1 MPVPQLSYRKLSSR
15 RRPSQWQRRELRLP
29 RQKIRVGWWRIAV
42 PVVLAVALFGVG
54 VLAWVSRD
62 LPTAEGIVRRTVPQS
77 TKIYDRT
84 GEHVLYD
91 IHGEEKRTAVELK
104 DIPDSLK
111 NATIT
116 AEDRTFYQ
124 HKGFRFTSMIR
135 SLIVNLLKG
144 GKVQGGSTIT
154 QQFIKNA
161 IFTNEKLYTRKIK
174 EIILAYQI
182 EHKFSKDEILKLYL
196 NEIPYGSNAYGAEA
210 AAQTFFGI
218 SVKDVNLAQA
228 AILASLPKG
237 TTYYSPYGNHLDELI
252 GRQHY
257 ILDAMAQEGYI
268 SQEEADTAKGTKI
281 EFKERRE
288 TIEAPHFV
296 FYVRELLAERYGE
309 RTVEQGGLKI
319 ITTLDIDK
327 QKLAEEAVTAQTKA
341 NEAYKAGNA
350 SLVALDVPTNQ
361 ILAMVGSRDYFN
373 DEIAGQVNVSTRPRQ
388 PGSSFKP
395 VVYAAALELGFTP
408 ETLLFDVNTVFKTD
422 TTDYEPK
429 NYDLKEHGLVS
440 LRQALA
446 GSLNIPAVKLLYL
459 TGIDRVLQLARDL
472 GYTTLNDRSRFGL
485 SLVLGGAE
493 VKLLEHTAAYAA
505 LAREG
510 VTKPVVSV
518 LRVENS
524 RGDILEEFKD
534 SPGRRVLTEQ
544 TAREVASIMSDNEAR
559 AFIFGS
565 QNHLTLADRPVAA
578 KTGTTNDYHD
588 AWTLGFTPDLAVGVW
603 VGNSN
608 NSEMKRGADGSI
620 VAAPIW
626 QSFFTKATVGT
637 PIKGFT
643 APETKIVDK
652 PMLNGSLGGEMVDVD
667 MVSGRLATDLTPP
680 EYRVKR
686 LFKQYHTILRYVTP
700 GDPLGPAPES
710 PEQDKQYET
719 WEAAVRRWAQEQGLI
734 DESPPTEFDPIHTNE
749 SRPKVTVL
757 SPEPNQ
763 TITQNPIPLSVSVV
777 ATRTIE
783 RVRYLLDG
791 QEIGSAASAP
801 FSLLFPVTSEW
812 PNGFHTLTAEAYD
825 DVGNR
830 GEGQAT
836 FSLLVAPL
844 PSFHNITFTNL
855 HNGQTVSTQEFPFTI
870 TLERPDNSPPLKQID
885 VYAQSGGE
893 PSAWLGVIPSPS
905 RTSSFV
911 WKNAAPGTYT
921 ISLTITSS
929 SNLVRQG
936 PRVTVEVL
944 P

>member
-1 MPVPQLSYRKLSSR
+1 MPVTQLSYRKLSSR
-15 RRPSQWQRRELRLP
+15 RSARWQRRELRLP
-29 RQKIRVGWWRIAV
+29 RRRSAVRWWRIVV
-42 PVVLAVALFGVG
+42 PVMLAGALFGVG

-62 LPTAEGIVRRTVPQS
+62 LPTAEGVVRRTVPQS

-91 IHGEEKRTAVELK
+91 IHGEEKRTAVELQ

-111 NATIT
+111 HATIA
-116 AEDRTFYQ
+116 AEDRTFYE
-124 HKGFRFTSMIR
+124 HKGFKFTSMVR
-135 SLIVNLLKG
+135 SLIVNLVKG
-144 GKVQGGSTIT
+144 GRVQGGSTIT

-182 EHKFSKDEILKLYL
+182 ERKFSKDEILKLYL

-210 AAQTFFGI
+210 AAQTFFGKP
-218 SVKDVNLAQA
+218 VKDISLAESAVLA
-228 AILASLPKG
+228 ALNKG

-257 ILDAMAQEGYI
+257 ILDAMAQEEYI
-268 SQEEADTAKGTKI
+268 TQAEADAAKTAKL

-288 TIEAPHFV
+288 TIEAPHFI
-296 FYVRELLAERYGE
+296 FYVRELLAEKYGE

-319 ITTLDIDK
+319 VTTLDVEK
-327 QKLAEEAVTAQTKA
+327 QRLAEEAVAAQTKA
-341 NEAYKAGNA
+341 NEAYRASNA

-361 ILAMVGSRDYFN
+361 VLAMVGSRDYFN
-373 DEIAGQVNVSTRPRQ
+373 DDIAGQVNVSTRPRQ

-408 ETLLFDVNTVFKTD
+408 ETLLFDVDTVFKTD
-422 TTDYEPK
+422 TTDYEPH

-472 GYTTLNDRSRFGL
+472 GYTTLQDRSRFGL

-493 VKLLEHTAAYAA
+493 VKLLEHTSAYAA

-510 VTKPVVSV
+510 TAKPTVSV

-524 RGDILEEFKD
+524 RGDVLEEFKD

-565 QNHLTLADRPVAA
+565 QNRLTLPDRPVAA

-603 VGNSN
+603 VGNSD

-620 VAAPIW
+620 IAAPIW
-626 QSFFTKATVGT
+626 QSFFVKAVAGT
-637 PIKGFT
+637 PIKSFT
-643 APETKIVDK
+643 APEPRTVDR
-652 PMLNGSLGGEMVDVD
+652 PMLNGSLGGEVVDVD
-667 MVSGRLATDLTPP
+667 IASGRLATDLTPP
-680 EYRVKR
+680 EYRAKR
-686 LFKQYHTILRYVTP
+686 LFKQYHTILKYVAP
-700 GDPLGPAPES
+700 GDPLGPAPEF
-710 PEQDKQYET
+710 PERDRQYET

-734 DESPPTEFDPIHTNE
+734 DESPPTEFDPVHTNE
-749 SRPKVTVL
+749 SKPRVTIL
-757 SPEPNQ
+757 SPGPNQ
-763 TITQNPIPLSVSVV
+763 TITQNPMPLSVSVL
-777 ATRTIE
+777 APRTIE

-791 QEIGSAASAP
+791 QEIGTAANSP
-801 FSLLFPVTSEW
+801 FSLSFPVTTEW

-830 GEGQAT
+830 GEAQVT
-836 FSLLVAPL
+836 FSLLVTPL
-844 PSFHNITFTNL
+844 PSFHNINFSNL
-855 HNGQTVSTQEFPFTI
+855 HNGQSLSSQDFPFTL
-870 TLERPDNSPPLKQID
+870 TFERPEGSPLLKQID
-885 VYAQSGGE
+885 VYAQTNDS
-893 PSAWLGVIPSPS
+893 PSAWLGVIPSPNN
-905 RTSSFV
+905 TSSFV
-911 WKNAAPGTYT
+911 WTNAAPGAYT
-921 ISLTITSS
+921 LSLTLTSS

-936 PRVTVEVL
+936 PRVTVDVA